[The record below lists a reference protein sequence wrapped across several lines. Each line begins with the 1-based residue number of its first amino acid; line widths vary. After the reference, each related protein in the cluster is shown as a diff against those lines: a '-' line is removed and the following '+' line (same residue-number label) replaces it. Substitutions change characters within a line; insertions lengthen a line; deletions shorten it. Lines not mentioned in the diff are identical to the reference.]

1 MEGSRV
7 RAAIRL
13 RFRLQFL
20 DHFHPLQVNHADCV
34 VACVRC
40 VELLQ
45 FRNIFHAFD
54 AGCTRYYGDD
64 FVCPQVDYI
73 GLPGSKVSRYKV
85 VIVFINGQVVESLS
99 RRTWQIERG
108 DFLQGP
114 ACRLRDSRCAKSQN
128 ESRHQKQTSLSN
140 HATPRQCKKFISP
153 TTSSVL
159 LYPRSSS
166 WPQHQ
171 PRYCRACYEDR
182 FRNFPAE
189 KYRESNN
196 CDHNCGHVMNRT
208 PGEHNHR
215 PGNRSCGG
223 RCYPSYKSI

>member
-20 DHFHPLQVNHADCV
+20 DDFHLLEVNHADCV

-64 FVCPQVDYI
+64 FVCPQVDHI
-73 GLPGSKVSRYKV
+73 GLPCSKVSRYKV

-114 ACRLRDSRCAKSQN
+114 ACRLRDSRCAKSKN
-128 ESRHQKQTSLSN
+128 ESGHQKQTSLSN
-140 HATPRQCKKFISP
+140 NATPRQGKIYFTGYKLS
-153 TTSSVL
+153 TALS
-159 LYPRSSS
+159 RSS
-166 WPQHQ
+166 
-171 PRYCRACYEDR
+171 
-182 FRNFPAE
+182 
-189 KYRESNN
+189 
-196 CDHNCGHVMNRT
+196 
-208 PGEHNHR
+208 
-215 PGNRSCGG
+215 
-223 RCYPSYKSI
+223 